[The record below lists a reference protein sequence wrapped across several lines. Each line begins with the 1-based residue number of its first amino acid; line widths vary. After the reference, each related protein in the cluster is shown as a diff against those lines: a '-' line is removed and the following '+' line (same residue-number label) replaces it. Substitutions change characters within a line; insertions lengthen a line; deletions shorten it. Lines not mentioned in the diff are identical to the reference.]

1 LRQEAQLHK
10 VFGVAERMV
19 HSPER
24 IHAGSAFHE
33 ALKATPGRTDFS
45 ALDWSSVGRAA
56 SVDDPTQP
64 DWRR

>member
-1 LRQEAQLHK
+1 
-10 VFGVAERMV
+10 VAERMV
-19 HSPER
+19 NHSPER